1 VLTDKGLQVLHESIR
16 ARQRWLV
23 DLAETLSDS
32 EKQTVIAALN
42 ILIER
47 TNQLGHPVDQ
57 DR

>member
-1 VLTDKGLQVLHESIR
+1 VLTDKGMEVLDELIR
-16 ARQRWLV
+16 ARQGWLV
-23 DLAETLSDS
+23 DLAATLSDS

-47 TNQLGHPVDQ
+47 TNHLGQPVEH